1 MGASPCEKNKRHLTM
16 AGIAKT
22 PMICDGV
29 DATTGVGSCLIG
41 TTSAAA
47 TVIIVLGG
55 LIGLFFG
62 LWQFFQVR
70 NIDLPDGKDPNAT
83 KQLRDEANNP
93 QPDES
98 TGLTGPV
105 AAGKEDEV
113 LDSHFEKLVEIY
125 GYVRTGAESFL
136 MAQYSLCL
144 MFTVVFSIIVLI
156 LTSSVTDDKGAHKW
170 DFGVGGLTATSFA
183 VGAITSIISG
193 YLGMTVAVYANAR
206 VTVEAVKPKA
216 RGWRGAFNAA
226 FIAGSVM
233 GFALCGLALL
243 MLFVLVHL
251 FTKAGNKFSF
261 AEPKVLFECIS
272 GYGLGGSSMA
282 LFGRVGGGIF
292 TKAADVGADLSG
304 KVAGVQRGT
313 KPNGEPDM
321 EMLDEDSPYNPAT
334 IADNVGD
341 NVGDVAGMGSDL
353 FGSFAEASCAALV
366 ISASSVEIVS
376 AGYASLMFPLAVQAA
391 GIVMCMLT
399 SFLATHVME
408 VAKHQG

>member
-70 NIDLPDGKDPNAT
+70 NIDLP
-83 KQLRDEANNP
+83 
-93 QPDES
+93 
-98 TGLTGPV
+98 
-105 AAGKEDEV
+105 AGKEDEV

-144 MFTVVFSIIVLI
+144 MFTVVFSIIVLV
-156 LTSSVTDDKGAHKW
+156 LCSSVNNAKGEHEW

-193 YLGMTVAVYANAR
+193 YLGMTVAV
-206 VTVEAVKPKA
+206 KPNA
-216 RGWRGAFNAA
+216 RGWRGSFNAA

-243 MLFVLVHL
+243 
-251 FTKAGNKFSF
+251 
-261 AEPKVLFECIS
+261 
-272 GYGLGGSSMA
+272 
-282 LFGRVGGGIF
+282 
-292 TKAADVGADLSG
+292 
-304 KVAGVQRGT
+304 
-313 KPNGEPDM
+313 
-321 EMLDEDSPYNPAT
+321 
-334 IADNVGD
+334 
-341 NVGDVAGMGSDL
+341 
-353 FGSFAEASCAALV
+353 
-366 ISASSVEIVS
+366 
-376 AGYASLMFPLAVQAA
+376 
-391 GIVMCMLT
+391 
-399 SFLATHVME
+399 
-408 VAKHQG
+408 